1 MKYLV
6 RLPVYL
12 VVEEDNLASARA
24 RASELARGLNVLP
37 SLSCNSIEMTV
48 WDEKSDQLYPK
59 VYPKPEGYEEENDDN
74 EES

>member
-37 SLSCNSIEMTV
+37 SLSCNSIDMTV
-48 WDEKSDQLYPK
+48 WDDASNQLYPK
-59 VYPKPEGYEEENDDN
+59 VYPKPEEDDDEND
-74 EES
+74 ES